1 MLAPLQHLMTKGAAE
16 NIARFVDGGG
26 TFLTT
31 YFSGIVDENERIHL
45 GGYPALLRDVL
56 GLWVEEWAPLP
67 PGVTNRL
74 EISGKPKHR
83 AHGSVWSEVLHLT
96 TARSL
101 ASFRDDFF
109 AGRPAITRN
118 HFGQGTAYY
127 LATELEP
134 DFLATILEGICDDL
148 AICAPLKTPTGVEAC
163 VRTNG
168 TEEFLFL
175 LNHTSKPVEVS
186 LKRWRDTT
194 DVLTGQRHAKTLEL
208 PAHGVAVLAR

>member
-1 MLAPLQHLMTKGAAE
+1 MTKNAAE

-31 YFSGIVDENERIHL
+31 YFSGVVDENERIHL

-56 GLWVEEWAPLP
+56 GLWVEEWAPMP

-83 AHGSVWSEVLHLT
+83 AGGSVWSEVLHLT
-96 TARSL
+96 TAQAL

-148 AICAPLKTPTGVEAC
+148 LICAPLKAPAGRGGLRA
-163 VRTNG
+163 
-168 TEEFLFL
+168 
-175 LNHTSKPVEVS
+175 
-186 LKRWRDTT
+186 D
-194 DVLTGQRHAKTLEL
+194 QRHGGISFSCSTTRANPSKYHSNAGRIRPTCS
-208 PAHGVAVLAR
+208 PANAT